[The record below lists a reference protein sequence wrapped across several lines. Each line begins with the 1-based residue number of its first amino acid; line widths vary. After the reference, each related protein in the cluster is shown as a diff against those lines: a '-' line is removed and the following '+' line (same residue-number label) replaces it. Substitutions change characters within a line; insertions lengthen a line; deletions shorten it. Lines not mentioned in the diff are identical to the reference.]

1 MNPPNTHARGPV
13 EEGSQE
19 RFNSYRKKKKKK
31 AKVFSETRA
40 ILPVMGLLT
49 DVPLRVFYSCQSRTD
64 VLCVFVDLRA
74 VLGKHLGYEEKN
86 CVRQGN
92 RPDPVADLVST
103 PCPRVANMSSP
114 FNPALP

>member
-1 MNPPNTHARGPV
+1 MNPPNTHARVPV

-19 RFNSYRKKKKKK
+19 MFNPYRKKKKKK
-31 AKVFSETRA
+31 SQGLFSETRA

-86 CVRQGN
+86 
-92 RPDPVADLVST
+92 
-103 PCPRVANMSSP
+103 
-114 FNPALP
+114 